1 MKKARKINGGRNKT
15 AAFVG
20 VAAVVA
26 SAAFGSFAT
35 LGGNASAQEGGAI
48 PAAVEAERSGKATLG
63 VETSE
68 LDFYNDFNGARGG
81 TGEQVARSAG
91 TGEVDGTAQRR
102 QTAETGSVGQRT
114 QTAEV
119 GSVGQ
124 RTQTAEVGNVGQ
136 SAQTAEVGSVGQRTQ
151 TAEIGSVGQRARAA
165 EVKSVGQKAQA
176 AEIGEVAQTTTNAGN
191 LTEEIEFDG
200 GDDKSNFWTQGPSGW
215 FGPEGAATSLKT
227 LLTFSILAVA
237 PAILLAT
244 TSFVRISVVLSLLR
258 QGIGAGQVPSNQTIA
273 ALAVFLSLL
282 IMTPVWSEIYET
294 AVVPYS
300 EGQISNAEAFQR
312 GQAPIRTFLWRQI
325 EKTGNV
331 ETIRVFTRFIPGK
344 ENPEFYED
352 VPWRALAPAFL
363 LSELKTAF
371 LIGFQ
376 ILIPFLIID
385 VVVSSVLV
393 STGMMMLPPT
403 VVSLPFK
410 LALFVLSD
418 GWTLVVKSLLESFA
432 WSGAAG

>member
-1 MKKARKINGGRNKT
+1 MRKARNFNVGRRVEKAVFVV
-15 AAFVG
+15 AASAIFVVLGG
-20 VAAVVA
+20 VAA
-26 SAAFGSFAT
+26 
-35 LGGNASAQEGGAI
+35 AQEGGAI
-48 PAAVEAERSGKATLG
+48 PAALDAERSGKATLG
-63 VETSE
+63 VDASD
-68 LDFYNDFNGARGG
+68 LDFYSEFNAAPVGESEPIAAPTSRSE
-81 TGEQVARSAG
+81 TG
-91 TGEVDGTAQRR
+91 
-102 QTAETGSVGQRT
+102 QTARP
-114 QTAEV
+114 AEV
-119 GSVGQ
+119 GNVEQTAPSAARSEAGQ
-124 RTQTAEVGNVGQ
+124 ATRPAEVGNVGQ
-136 SAQTAEVGSVGQRTQ
+136 TAPST
-151 TAEIGSVGQRARAA
+151 S
-165 EVKSVGQKAQA
+165 KSEAGQA
-176 AEIGEVAQTTTNAGN
+176 ARVGEVASAPANAA
-191 LTEEIEFDG
+191 EEIEFD
-200 GDDKSNFWTQGPSGW
+200 DDFGKSNFWTQGPSGW
-215 FGPEGAATSLKT
+215 FGPESVATSLKT
-227 LLTFSILAVA
+227 ILTFSILAVA

-244 TSFVRISVVLSLLR
+244 TSFVRVSVVLSLLR

-282 IMTPVWSEIYET
+282 IMTPVWSEVYEE

-300 EGQISNAEAFQR
+300 AGQISNAEAFQR

-331 ETIRVFTRFIPGK
+331 ETIGVFTQFIPGK

-403 VVSLPFK
+403 VVALPFK

>member
-1 MKKARKINGGRNKT
+1 MKRTRNFDGGNKKR
-15 AAFVG
+15 AAILDG
-20 VAAVVA
+20 VAALA
-26 SAAFGSFAT
+26 LFAILAGGAA
-35 LGGNASAQEGGAI
+35 AQDGGAI
-48 PAAVEAERSGKATLG
+48 PAAVETERSGKATLG
-63 VETSE
+63 VDASE
-68 LDFYNDFNGARGG
+68 LDFYNDFNGALPGG
-81 TGEQVARSAG
+81 VG
-91 TGEVDGTAQRR
+91 
-102 QTAETGSVGQRT
+102 QTAASASNGGVGQM
-114 QTAEV
+114 AAPASN
-119 GSVGQ
+119 GGVGQ
-124 RTQTAEVGNVGQ
+124 TTALAG
-136 SAQTAEVGSVGQRTQ
+136 SLAENNGIDGD
-151 TAEIGSVGQRARAA
+151 AE
-165 EVKSVGQKAQA
+165 K
-176 AEIGEVAQTTTNAGN
+176 T
-191 LTEEIEFDG
+191 
-200 GDDKSNFWTQGPSGW
+200 NFWAQGPSGW
-215 FGPEGAATSLKT
+215 FGPEGVATSLKT

-282 IMTPVWSEIYET
+282 IMTPVWSEVYEN

-331 ETIRVFTRFIPGK
+331 ETIGVFTQFIPGK

-432 WSGAAG
+432 WSGAA

>member
-1 MKKARKINGGRNKT
+1 MKKARIFNGGRAALIGVV
-15 AAFVG
+15 AAF
-20 VAAVVA
+20 A
-26 SAAFGSFAT
+26 SFAA
-35 LGGNASAQEGGAI
+35 LGPSVRAQDGGAI
-48 PAAVEAERSGKATLG
+48 PAAVEAERGGRATLG
-63 VETSE
+63 VDASE
-68 LDFYNDFNGARGG
+68 LDFYNDFNDAS
-81 TGEQVARSAG
+81 TGQVAQPALKSETGRSARSA
-91 TGEVDGTAQRR
+91 EA
-102 QTAETGSVGQRT
+102 
-114 QTAEV
+114 
-119 GSVGQ
+119 
-124 RTQTAEVGNVGQ
+124 GNVEQ
-136 SAQTAEVGSVGQRTQ
+136 IARSTRVG
-151 TAEIGSVGQRARAA
+151 EIAA
-165 EVKSVGQKAQA
+165 EA
-176 AEIGEVAQTTTNAGN
+176 ANAAN
-191 LTEEIEFDG
+191 STEKIEFDG
-200 GDDKSNFWTQGPSGW
+200 DDEKTKNFWAQGPSGW
-215 FGPEGAATSLKT
+215 FGPESVATSLKT
-227 LLTFSILAVA
+227 ILTFSILAVA

-282 IMTPVWSEIYET
+282 IMTPVWSEVYET
-294 AVVPYS
+294 AVVPYA

-312 GQAPIRTFLWRQI
+312 GQAPVRAFLWRQI
-325 EKTGNV
+325 EKTGNA
-331 ETIRVFTRFIPGK
+331 ETIGVFTRFIPGK

-432 WSGAAG
+432 WSGVAG

>member
-1 MKKARKINGGRNKT
+1 MKKARNFDGWRKKV
-15 AAFVG
+15 AALVGG
-20 VAAVVA
+20 VAA
-26 SAAFGSFAT
+26 SAAFAWS
-35 LGGNASAQEGGAI
+35 ASAQDGGSI
-48 PAAVEAERSGKATLG
+48 PATVETERSGRATLG
-63 VETSE
+63 VEASE
-68 LDFYNDFNGARGG
+68 LDFYNDLNDFDGANVVSS
-81 TGEQVARSAG
+81 EQVARPAG
-91 TGEVDGTAQRR
+91 IGEVNGTAQ
-102 QTAETGSVGQRT
+102 TT
-114 QTAEV
+114 QTE
-119 GSVGQ
+119 
-124 RTQTAEVGNVGQ
+124 
-136 SAQTAEVGSVGQRTQ
+136 
-151 TAEIGSVGQRARAA
+151 EIGA
-165 EVKSVGQKAQA
+165 VGQKSRA
-176 AEIGEVAQTTTNAGN
+176 AKVGEVAPIAASTGN
-191 LTEEIEFDG
+191 STEEIEFDG
-200 GDDKSNFWTQGPSGW
+200 DVGKPNFWTQGPSGW
-215 FGPEGAATSLKT
+215 FGRESVATSLKT
-227 LLTFSILAVA
+227 LLSFSILAVA

-282 IMTPVWSEIYET
+282 IMAPVWSEVYET

-331 ETIRVFTRFIPGK
+331 ETIGVFTRFIPGK

-376 ILIPFLIID
+376 ILIPFLIVD

>member
-1 MKKARKINGGRNKT
+1 MTKKRNFDDGRKKIATLVGVVAALAIGSIFSGNARAQNGG
-15 AAFVG
+15 
-20 VAAVVA
+20 
-26 SAAFGSFAT
+26 S
-35 LGGNASAQEGGAI
+35 I
-48 PAAVEAERSGKATLG
+48 PAAVEPERSGGATLG
-63 VETSE
+63 VKTSE
-68 LDFYNDFNGARGG
+68 LDFYNDFNGADVGSS
-81 TGEQVARSAG
+81 EQVARPAG
-91 TGEVDGTAQRR
+91 IGGVGGTAK
-102 QTAETGSVGQRT
+102 TT
-114 QTAEV
+114 QTAKVEDVGKIGRETEV
-119 GSVGQ
+119 
-124 RTQTAEVGNVGQ
+124 
-136 SAQTAEVGSVGQRTQ
+136 
-151 TAEIGSVGQRARAA
+151 
-165 EVKSVGQKAQA
+165 
-176 AEIGEVAQTTTNAGN
+176 GEVAPTTANAGSS
-191 LTEEIEFDG
+191 TENIKFDG
-200 GDDKSNFWTQGPSGW
+200 KNEPNFWTRGPSAW
-215 FGPEGAATSLKT
+215 FGPEGVATSLKT

-244 TSFVRISVVLSLLR
+244 TSFVRVSVVLALLR

-282 IMTPVWSEIYET
+282 IMTPVWSEVYET

-312 GQAPIRTFLWRQI
+312 GQAPIRAFLWRQI

-331 ETIRVFTRFIPGK
+331 ETIGVFTQFIPGK

-376 ILIPFLIID
+376 VLVPFLIID

-418 GWTLVVKSLLESFA
+418 GWTLVIKSLLESFA

>member
-1 MKKARKINGGRNKT
+1 MNKARNWEGERSRT
-15 AAFVG
+15 AAFFRF
-20 VAAVVA
+20 VAAFATVV
-26 SAAFGSFAT
+26 SFAAFGESAT
-35 LGGNASAQEGGAI
+35 AQAGGAI
-48 PAAVEAERSGKATLG
+48 PAAVETERSGKATLG
-63 VETSE
+63 VDTSD
-68 LDFYNDFNGARGG
+68 LDFYNDSNGAIS
-81 TGEQVARSAG
+81 GEVGAVARPAG
-91 TGEVDGTAQRR
+91 IGEVDETAQ
-102 QTAETGSVGQRT
+102 AAG
-114 QTAEV
+114 
-119 GSVGQ
+119 
-124 RTQTAEVGNVGQ
+124 
-136 SAQTAEVGSVGQRTQ
+136 
-151 TAEIGSVGQRARAA
+151 IGSVGQKTRTAK
-165 EVKSVGQKAQA
+165 V
-176 AEIGEVAQTTTNAGN
+176 GEVAQTATNA
-191 LTEEIEFDG
+191 EEWRKEIEFDG
-200 GDDKSNFWTQGPSGW
+200 GAENANFWTRGPSGW
-215 FGPEGAATSLKT
+215 FGPESVSTSLKT

-282 IMTPVWSEIYET
+282 IMTPVWSEVYEA

-300 EGQISNAEAFQR
+300 EGQMSSAEAFQR

-331 ETIRVFTRFIPGK
+331 ETIGVFTQFIPGK

-418 GWTLVVKSLLESFA
+418 GWTLVAKSLLASFA
-432 WSGAAG
+432 WSGAA

>member
-1 MKKARKINGGRNKT
+1 MKKARNFNAERKNVAALVGIVAALAIG
-15 AAFVG
+15 AAF
-20 VAAVVA
+20 
-26 SAAFGSFAT
+26 S
-35 LGGNASAQEGGAI
+35 GNAGAQDGGSI
-48 PAAVEAERSGKATLG
+48 PAAVETERSGRATLG
-63 VETSE
+63 VQTSE
-68 LDFYNDFNGARGG
+68 LDFYNDFNGAETGP
-81 TGEQVARSAG
+81 GEQVARPEG
-91 TGEVDGTAQRR
+91 IGEVNGTAR
-102 QTAETGSVGQRT
+102 S
-114 QTAEV
+114 
-119 GSVGQ
+119 
-124 RTQTAEVGNVGQ
+124 
-136 SAQTAEVGSVGQRTQ
+136 
-151 TAEIGSVGQRARAA
+151 AEIGSVGGKTQRA
-165 EVKSVGQKAQA
+165 GG
-176 AEIGEVAQTTTNAGN
+176 GEVASTARNAGN

-200 GDDKSNFWTQGPSGW
+200 DDEQANFWTQGPSGW
-215 FGPEGAATSLKT
+215 FGPEGVATSLKT

-282 IMTPVWSEIYET
+282 IMTPVWSEVYET

-300 EGQISNAEAFQR
+300 AGQISSAEAFQR

-331 ETIRVFTRFIPGK
+331 ETIGIFTRFIPGK

-418 GWTLVVKSLLESFA
+418 AWTLVVKSLLESFA
-432 WSGAAG
+432 WTGAA

>member
-1 MKKARKINGGRNKT
+1 MKKARNFNVERKNVAALVGVVAALAIG
-15 AAFVG
+15 AAF
-20 VAAVVA
+20 
-26 SAAFGSFAT
+26 S
-35 LGGNASAQEGGAI
+35 GNARAQDGGSI
-48 PAAVEAERSGKATLG
+48 PAAVETERSGRATLG

-68 LDFYNDFNGARGG
+68 LDFYNDFNCAE
-81 TGEQVARSAG
+81 TVPGEQVARPERI
-91 TGEVDGTAQRR
+91 GEVNGTAR
-102 QTAETGSVGQRT
+102 
-114 QTAEV
+114 
-119 GSVGQ
+119 
-124 RTQTAEVGNVGQ
+124 
-136 SAQTAEVGSVGQRTQ
+136 
-151 TAEIGSVGQRARAA
+151 TAEIGSVGGKTQRA
-165 EVKSVGQKAQA
+165 GG
-176 AEIGEVAQTTTNAGN
+176 GEVASTGGAASTARNAGN
-191 LTEEIEFDG
+191 LTEETEFDG
-200 GDDKSNFWTQGPSGW
+200 ADEQANFWTQGPSGW
-215 FGPEGAATSLKT
+215 FGPEGVATSLKT

-282 IMTPVWSEIYET
+282 IMTPVWSEVYET

-300 EGQISNAEAFQR
+300 EGQISSAEAFQR

-331 ETIRVFTRFIPGK
+331 ETIGVFTRFIPGK

-432 WSGAAG
+432 WTGAA

>member
-1 MKKARKINGGRNKT
+1 MKKERKNDGGRRRT
-15 AAFVG
+15 AALPVAAFV
-20 VAAVVA
+20 AL
-26 SAAFGSFAT
+26 AAFAPITKSVE
-35 LGGNASAQEGGAI
+35 AQNGGAI
-48 PAAVEAERSGKATLG
+48 PAAIKTERSGKATIG
-63 VETSE
+63 VETNE
-68 LDFYNDFNGARGG
+68 LNFYNDFDGAASGEI
-81 TGEQVARSAG
+81 EQVAPPALKIRNEQATRPS
-91 TGEVDGTAQRR
+91 TVGEVEQAARS
-102 QTAETGSVGQRT
+102 TGGGEVGQAAQST
-114 QTAEV
+114 GGGE
-119 GSVGQ
+119 SGQ
-124 RTQTAEVGNVGQ
+124 AAAN
-136 SAQTAEVGSVGQRTQ
+136 
-151 TAEIGSVGQRARAA
+151 AA
-165 EVKSVGQKAQA
+165 ESAK
-176 AEIGEVAQTTTNAGN
+176 
-191 LTEEIEFDG
+191 EIEFDG
-200 GDDKSNFWTQGPSGW
+200 DAEKSNFWTQGPSGW
-215 FGPEGAATSLKT
+215 FGPESVGTSLKT

-282 IMTPVWSEIYET
+282 IMAPVWSQVYES

-331 ETIRVFTRFIPGK
+331 ETIGVFTQFIPGK

-432 WSGAAG
+432 WSGAV

>member
-1 MKKARKINGGRNKT
+1 MKKARNFNGGRAALT
-15 AAFVG
+15 VVAAF
-20 VAAVVA
+20 ACF
-26 SAAFGSFAT
+26 AAFAP
-35 LGGNASAQEGGAI
+35 NVWAQNGGAI
-48 PAAVEAERSGKATLG
+48 PAAVETERGGKATLG
-63 VETSE
+63 VDASE
-68 LDFYNDFNGARGG
+68 LDFYNDFNDASAG
-81 TGEQVARSAG
+81 QVAQPTVKGETGQSTRSTAAG
-91 TGEVDGTAQRR
+91 GVAQVAQPAVKGEAWQAARSTAAGDVAQVAQPAVKGEAG
-102 QTAETGSVGQRT
+102 QTARS
-114 QTAEV
+114 TAA
-119 GSVGQ
+119 GG
-124 RTQTAEVGNVGQ
+124 
-136 SAQTAEVGSVGQRTQ
+136 
-151 TAEIGSVGQRARAA
+151 
-165 EVKSVGQKAQA
+165 
-176 AEIGEVAQTTTNAGN
+176 VAQVAQPTVKGEAGKSTRVGGVAN
-191 LTEEIEFDG
+191 DAVNSAEEIVFDG
-200 GDDKSNFWTQGPSGW
+200 DGDKTNFWAQGPSGW
-215 FGPEGAATSLKT
+215 FGPESVATSLKT
-227 LLTFSILAVA
+227 ILTFSILAVA

-282 IMTPVWSEIYET
+282 IMAPVWAEVYET

-325 EKTGNV
+325 EKTGNA
-331 ETIRVFTRFIPGK
+331 ETIAVFTQFIPGK

-432 WSGAAG
+432 WSGGA

>member
-1 MKKARKINGGRNKT
+1 MKKARNFNAERKNV
-15 AAFVG
+15 AALVG
-20 VAAVVA
+20 VVAALA
-26 SAAFGSFAT
+26 FGAAFG
-35 LGGNASAQEGGAI
+35 GNARAQDGGSI
-48 PAAVEAERSGKATLG
+48 PAAVETERSGWATLG

-68 LDFYNDFNGARGG
+68 LDFYNDFNGAE
-81 TGEQVARSAG
+81 TVPVEQVARPEG
-91 TGEVDGTAQRR
+91 IGEVNGTAR
-102 QTAETGSVGQRT
+102 
-114 QTAEV
+114 
-119 GSVGQ
+119 
-124 RTQTAEVGNVGQ
+124 
-136 SAQTAEVGSVGQRTQ
+136 
-151 TAEIGSVGQRARAA
+151 TAEIESVGGKTQRA
-165 EVKSVGQKAQA
+165 EG
-176 AEIGEVAQTTTNAGN
+176 GEVAPTASTARNAGN
-191 LTEEIEFDG
+191 LTEEIELD
-200 GDDKSNFWTQGPSGW
+200 GDDEQANFWTQGPSGW
-215 FGPEGAATSLKT
+215 FGPEGVATSLKT

-282 IMTPVWSEIYET
+282 IMTPVWSEVYET

-300 EGQISNAEAFQR
+300 EGQISSAEAFQR

-331 ETIRVFTRFIPGK
+331 ETIGVFTQFIPGK

-432 WSGAAG
+432 WTGAA

>member
-1 MKKARKINGGRNKT
+1 MKKTRKFDGGRKK
-15 AAFVG
+15 
-20 VAAVVA
+20 VAALVVAA
-26 SAAFGSFAT
+26 SAAFVW
-35 LGGNASAQEGGAI
+35 SAAAQDGGAI
-48 PAAVEAERSGKATLG
+48 PAAVETERSGRATLG
-63 VETSE
+63 VEASE
-68 LDFYNDFNGARGG
+68 LDFYNDFSGAE
-81 TGEQVARSAG
+81 TGLDEQVARSAG
-91 TGEVDGTAQRR
+91 IGEVNGTA
-102 QTAETGSVGQRT
+102 
-114 QTAEV
+114 
-119 GSVGQ
+119 Q

-136 SAQTAEVGSVGQRTQ
+136 RAQTTEVGNVGQRTQ
-151 TAEIGSVGQRARAA
+151 TAA
-165 EVKSVGQKAQA
+165 
-176 AEIGEVAQTTTNAGN
+176 NAGN

-200 GDDKSNFWTQGPSGW
+200 DVGKSNFWTQGPSAW
-215 FGPEGAATSLKT
+215 FGPESVATSLKT

-282 IMTPVWSEIYET
+282 IMTPVWSEVYET

-331 ETIRVFTRFIPGK
+331 ETIGVFTRFIPGR

-376 ILIPFLIID
+376 ILVPFLIID

-393 STGMMMLPPT
+393 ATGMMMLPPT

-432 WSGAAG
+432 WGVAAG

>member
-1 MKKARKINGGRNKT
+1 MKKRRKFDGGLKII

-20 VAAVVA
+20 AV
-26 SAAFGSFAT
+26 AT
-35 LGGNASAQEGGAI
+35 LATFGWAASAQDGGSI
-48 PAAVEAERSGKATLG
+48 PAAVETERSGRATLG

-68 LDFYNDFNGARGG
+68 LNFYNDFNGA
-81 TGEQVARSAG
+81 EAASLEPVARSAG
-91 TGEVDGTAQRR
+91 IGETNGTAR
-102 QTAETGSVGQRT
+102 TADIGNAEQKTRV
-114 QTAEV
+114 AEV
-119 GSVGQ
+119 G
-124 RTQTAEVGNVGQ
+124 
-136 SAQTAEVGSVGQRTQ
+136 
-151 TAEIGSVGQRARAA
+151 
-165 EVKSVGQKAQA
+165 
-176 AEIGEVAQTTTNAGN
+176 EVASTAATAADAGN
-191 LTEEIEFDG
+191 LAEKIEFDG
-200 GDDKSNFWTQGPSGW
+200 DGDESSGEPSFWTRGPSGW
-215 FGPEGAATSLKT
+215 FGRESVATSLKT

-282 IMTPVWSEIYET
+282 IMTPVWSEVYET

-300 EGQISNAEAFQR
+300 EGQISNAEALQR

-331 ETIRVFTRFIPGK
+331 ETIGVFTRFIPGK

-410 LALFVLSD
+410 LALFVLAD

-432 WSGAAG
+432 WNGAAG

>member
-1 MKKARKINGGRNKT
+1 MKKARKIGGGRSR
-15 AAFVG
+15 AATFFG
-20 VAAVVA
+20 VVA
-26 SAAFGSFAT
+26 TLAT
-35 LGGNASAQEGGAI
+35 LGAFVEDARAQNGGAI
-48 PAAVEAERSGKATLG
+48 PAAVEPERSGKATLG
-63 VETSE
+63 VDAND
-68 LDFYNDFNGARGG
+68 LDFYDDYNAAPVGKTERTVPTATKDGAEKA
-81 TGEQVARSAG
+81 TRSL
-91 TGEVDGTAQRR
+91 EV
-102 QTAETGSVGQRT
+102 ESVGQ
-114 QTAEV
+114 V
-119 GSVGQ
+119 
-124 RTQTAEVGNVGQ
+124 
-136 SAQTAEVGSVGQRTQ
+136 AQTARGSE
-151 TAEIGSVGQRARAA
+151 TASTTSNAEKAA
-165 EVKSVGQKAQA
+165 
-176 AEIGEVAQTTTNAGN
+176 
-191 LTEEIEFDG
+191 EEIEFVGDG
-200 GDDKSNFWTQGPSGW
+200 DGANFWTQGPSGW
-215 FGPEGAATSLKT
+215 LGPESAATSLKT

-282 IMTPVWSEIYET
+282 IMAPVWSEVYET

-312 GQAPIRTFLWRQI
+312 GQAPIRSFLWRQI

-331 ETIRVFTRFIPGK
+331 ETIAVFTRFIPGK

-376 ILIPFLIID
+376 VLLPFLIID

-410 LALFVLSD
+410 LALFVLAD

-432 WSGAAG
+432 WGGATG

>member
-1 MKKARKINGGRNKT
+1 MKRARNFNVGRRVEG
-15 AAFVG
+15 AVFV
-20 VAAVVA
+20 VAA
-26 SAAFGSFAT
+26 SAIFAVFG
-35 LGGNASAQEGGAI
+35 GVASAQEGGAI
-48 PAAVEAERSGKATLG
+48 PAAVDAERFGKATLG
-63 VETSE
+63 VDASD
-68 LDFYNDFNGARGG
+68 LDFYSEFNAAPVGESEPIAAPTSRNE
-81 TGEQVARSAG
+81 TG
-91 TGEVDGTAQRR
+91 
-102 QTAETGSVGQRT
+102 QTARP
-114 QTAEV
+114 AEV

-124 RTQTAEVGNVGQ
+124 TASSASRSETGQTARP
-136 SAQTAEVGSVGQRTQ
+136 AEVGSVGQAALPTLKSETGQASRT
-151 TAEIGSVGQRARAA
+151 
-165 EVKSVGQKAQA
+165 
-176 AEIGEVAQTTTNAGN
+176 GEVAAVPGNTTNAA
-191 LTEEIEFDG
+191 EEIEFD
-200 GDDKSNFWTQGPSGW
+200 DNSDKSNFWTQGPSGW
-215 FGPEGAATSLKT
+215 FGPESVATSLKT
-227 LLTFSILAVA
+227 ILSFSILAVA

-282 IMTPVWSEIYET
+282 IMTPVWSEVYEE

-300 EGQISNAEAFQR
+300 AGQISNAEAFQR

-331 ETIRVFTRFIPGK
+331 ETIGVFAQFIPGK
-344 ENPEFYED
+344 ESPEFYED

-403 VVSLPFK
+403 VVALPFK

>member
-1 MKKARKINGGRNKT
+1 MKKTRKIKEKKAKA
-15 AAFVG
+15 AAFFRGV
-20 VAAVVA
+20 VAAFAIV
-26 SAAFGSFAT
+26 AAFAGD
-35 LGGNASAQEGGAI
+35 ASAQENSAI
-48 PAAVEAERSGKATLG
+48 PSALETERSGKATLG
-63 VETSE
+63 VDATE
-68 LDFYNDFNGARGG
+68 LDFYNDYNGAAPVE
-81 TGEQVARSAG
+81 TGEIAQPVTKTEAGKASRS
-91 TGEVDGTAQRR
+91 
-102 QTAETGSVGQRT
+102 AETGNAGQISRSEG
-114 QTAEV
+114 AV
-119 GSVGQ
+119 
-124 RTQTAEVGNVGQ
+124 NVGQ
-136 SAQTAEVGSVGQRTQ
+136 ISRSAEAGNAGQVSRSSEAGNAGQVSRSSETGNAGQVSRPVAENET
-151 TAEIGSVGQRARAA
+151 
-165 EVKSVGQKAQA
+165 VKVERSA
-176 AEIGEVAQTTTNAGN
+176 TNAKGAS
-191 LTEEIEFDG
+191 EEIEFDG
-200 GDDKSNFWTQGPSGW
+200 GDEKTNFWAQGPSGW
-215 FGPEGAATSLKT
+215 FGREGVATSLKT

-282 IMTPVWSEIYET
+282 IMAPVWSEVYET
-294 AVVPYS
+294 AVAPYS

-312 GQAPIRTFLWRQI
+312 GQAPIRAFLWRQI

-331 ETIRVFTRFIPGK
+331 ETIGVFTQFIPGK

-376 ILIPFLIID
+376 VLIPFLIID

>member
-1 MKKARKINGGRNKT
+1 MKIARKIGGERSLGGT
-15 AAFVG
+15 ANVVVSALAAS
-20 VAAVVA
+20 VALAA
-26 SAAFGSFAT
+26 SAALAASGGS
-35 LGGNASAQEGGAI
+35 ASAQEGGAI
-48 PAAVEAERSGKATLG
+48 PAAVESERLGKATLG
-63 VETSE
+63 VETES
-68 LDFYNDFNGARGG
+68 LDFYNDYNDAAARGNG
-81 TGEQVARSAG
+81 QVAQPVGVGAVERPAQPTETATVERETRS
-91 TGEVDGTAQRR
+91 T
-102 QTAETGSVGQRT
+102 
-114 QTAEV
+114 
-119 GSVGQ
+119 
-124 RTQTAEVGNVGQ
+124 NV
-136 SAQTAEVGSVGQRTQ
+136 
-151 TAEIGSVGQRARAA
+151 
-165 EVKSVGQKAQA
+165 
-176 AEIGEVAQTTTNAGN
+176 GEVAQKTANAN
-191 LTEEIEFDG
+191 EASNEIEFEG
-200 GDDKSNFWTQGPSGW
+200 GDGKTNFWAQGPSAW
-215 FGPEGAATSLKT
+215 WGPEGVSTSLKT

-273 ALAVFLSLL
+273 ATSVFLSLL
-282 IMTPVWSEIYET
+282 IMTPVWSEVYES

-300 EGQISNAEAFQR
+300 EGQISSAEAFQR

-331 ETIRVFTRFIPGK
+331 ETIGVFTQFIPGE

-410 LALFVLSD
+410 LALFVLAD
-418 GWTLVVKSLLESFA
+418 GWTLVVKSTLESFA
-432 WSGAAG
+432 WSGAA

>member
-1 MKKARKINGGRNKT
+1 MKKARKFSVGRGKT
-15 AAFVG
+15 AALFGV
-20 VAAVVA
+20 VAAF
-26 SAAFGSFAT
+26 AAFS
-35 LGGNASAQEGGAI
+35 LGASAQEGGSI
-48 PAAVEAERSGKATLG
+48 PAAVETERSGKATLG
-63 VETSE
+63 VETSD
-68 LDFYNDFNGARGG
+68 LDFYGDFNGEVRQVAQPAANVEAERVRRSAE
-81 TGEQVARSAG
+81 TGEVGRAAQLTLNEEAGQNKRPAEKGSVKQAARSA
-91 TGEVDGTAQRR
+91 EV
-102 QTAETGSVGQRT
+102 
-114 QTAEV
+114 
-119 GSVGQ
+119 
-124 RTQTAEVGNVGQ
+124 
-136 SAQTAEVGSVGQRTQ
+136 
-151 TAEIGSVGQRARAA
+151 
-165 EVKSVGQKAQA
+165 
-176 AEIGEVAQTTTNAGN
+176 GEVAQSTPNAGS
-191 LTEEIEFDG
+191 LTNEIEFD
-200 GDDKSNFWTQGPSGW
+200 DNSTASYVWTQGPSGW
-215 FGPEGAATSLKT
+215 FGRESVATSLKT

-282 IMTPVWSEIYET
+282 IMAPVWSEVYET

-312 GQAPIRTFLWRQI
+312 GQAPIRAFLWRQI

-331 ETIRVFTRFIPGK
+331 ETIGVFTQFIPGK

-410 LALFVLSD
+410 LALFVLAD

-432 WSGAAG
+432 WSGGAG